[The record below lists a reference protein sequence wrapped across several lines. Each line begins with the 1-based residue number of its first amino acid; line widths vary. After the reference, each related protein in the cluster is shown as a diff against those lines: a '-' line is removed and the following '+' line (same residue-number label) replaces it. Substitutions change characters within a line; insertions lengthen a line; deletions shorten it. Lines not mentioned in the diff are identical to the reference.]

1 VLGTVAD
8 NIGEVMGRIG
18 AAALRAG
25 RDPAAVRLVAVTK
38 TFPAVS
44 VREAFEAGARIVGEN
59 RVQEA
64 LAKKVEL
71 AGWASLHGGPAWH
84 MIGTLQKNKARHAVG
99 EFELIHSLDSVELAR
114 EIDKRARARGIVQ
127 KALVEV
133 NVSGEASKHGVRPED
148 AAGLVKLV
156 SGLPGLEVV
165 GLMCIPPFTEDP
177 EDSRPHYRALRM
189 LFEELNRA
197 GAGMTE
203 LSMGMTQ
210 DYEVAVEEGATL
222 IRVGTAIFGHRSC
235 GV

>member
-1 VLGTVAD
+1 LGSVAD
-8 NIGEVMGRIG
+8 NIREVLGRVR

-25 RDPAAVRLVAVTK
+25 RDPETVRLVAVTK
-38 TFPAVS
+38 TFPAGAVI
-44 VREAFEAGARIVGEN
+44 EAFEAGVRIVGEN

-64 LAKKVEL
+64 LAKKSEL
-71 AGWASLHGGPAWH
+71 AGWVSEHGGPAWH

-99 EFELIHSLDSVELAR
+99 EFELIHSLDSEELAR

-133 NVSGEASKHGVRPED
+133 NVSGEQSKHGVRPEHT
-148 AAGLVKLV
+148 AGLVRLA
-156 SGLPGLEVV
+156 SGLKGVEVV
-165 GLMCIPPFTEDP
+165 GLMCIPPFTDNP
-177 EDSRPHYRALRM
+177 EDSIPHYRALRT

-210 DYEVAVEEGATL
+210 DYEAAVEEGATL

-235 GV
+235 GI